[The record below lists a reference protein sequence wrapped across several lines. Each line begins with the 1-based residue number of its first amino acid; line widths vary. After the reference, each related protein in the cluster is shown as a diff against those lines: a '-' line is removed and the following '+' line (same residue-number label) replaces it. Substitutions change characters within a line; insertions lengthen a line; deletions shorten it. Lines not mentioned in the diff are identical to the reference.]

1 MKTFTCKE
9 MGGLCDATIEGETIE
24 EVAKKG
30 GEHIM
35 AMENTNEAHKKIC
48 DDMKVQGEEGKTK
61 WMEWFRGVWDQKD

>member
-35 AMENTNEAHKKIC
+35 AMENTNKTHKKIFYYI
-48 DDMKVQGEEGKTK
+48 KI
-61 WMEWFRGVWDQKD
+61 